1 VNPTLLRL
9 LVVATF
15 LTPLQFWSP
24 SERDIGEV
32 DFAFYPTI
40 SHCPMALCI
49 LRAEQLLVF
58 TLPD

>member
-32 DFAFYPTI
+32 DFAFYLTI
-40 SHCPMALCI
+40 SH
-49 LRAEQLLVF
+49 
-58 TLPD
+58 